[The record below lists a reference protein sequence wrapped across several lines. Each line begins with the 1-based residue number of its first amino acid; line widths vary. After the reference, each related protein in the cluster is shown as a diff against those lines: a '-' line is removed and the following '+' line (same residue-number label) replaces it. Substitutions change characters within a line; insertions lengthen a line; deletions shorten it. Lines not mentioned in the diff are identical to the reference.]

1 MEMQCIAD
9 NRNLKELYQKE
20 ELMSTC
26 PFLREGFWNGN
37 QCDIIDDNI
46 PSDCSR
52 YCEPGFLDD
61 DQLWKECRIYQSYN
75 DNSSGGCFL
84 TSACMANQMDK
95 FDDNCEE
102 LTILRNFRDTYVK
115 EKYPSS
121 VDEYYVIAPKIV
133 KKIDSLGKKN
143 EIYNHLYNELV
154 QPSVKLIKNNEYEG
168 AYNLY
173 KDVSL
178 ELSKNYL

>member
-1 MEMQCIAD
+1 
-9 NRNLKELYQKE
+9 
-20 ELMSTC
+20 MSTC
-26 PFLREGFWNGN
+26 PYYKRDLWNGE
-37 QCDIIDDNI
+37 QCDLIDDI
-46 PSDCSR
+46 VPRDCSV
-52 YCEPGFLDD
+52 YCQPGLFADA
-61 DQLWKECRIYQSYN
+61 QYWKECRIYRNYS
-75 DNSSGGCFL
+75 SSGGCFL

-121 VDEYYVIAPKIV
+121 IDEYYVIAPKIV

-154 QPSVKLIKNNEYEG
+154 QPSVKLIKNNEYEE

-178 ELSKNYL
+178 ELSKDYL